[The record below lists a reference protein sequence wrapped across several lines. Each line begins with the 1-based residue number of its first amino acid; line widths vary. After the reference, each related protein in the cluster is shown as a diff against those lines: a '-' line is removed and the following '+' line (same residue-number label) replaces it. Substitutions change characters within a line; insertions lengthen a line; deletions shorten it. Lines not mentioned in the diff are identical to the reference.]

1 MISIYLPFI
10 KNRANLTKEQ
20 QINPVFRSKIAKNI
34 LNECFLLEEILST
47 VFKLQKFLK
56 VNLVALF
63 CILKTTVAKQGIIF
77 SVSQVFQIVAQI
89 SIGKTQ

>member
-1 MISIYLPFI
+1 M
-10 KNRANLTKEQ
+10 
-20 QINPVFRSKIAKNI
+20 
-34 LNECFLLEEILST
+34 FLLEEILST